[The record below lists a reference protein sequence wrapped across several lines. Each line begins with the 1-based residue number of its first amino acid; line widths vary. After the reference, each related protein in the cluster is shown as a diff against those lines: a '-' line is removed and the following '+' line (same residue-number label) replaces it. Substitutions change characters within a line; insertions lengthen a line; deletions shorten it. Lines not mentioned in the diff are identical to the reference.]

1 MAVLYSVKVSSGTQ
15 VQYYRTEFYIE
26 ALNLVAELFDKLG
39 ENIKILIKKLFYNSC
54 GDLIQEEIKM
64 NII

>member
-1 MAVLYSVKVSSGTQ
+1 MALYSVTIKNGTQ
-15 VQYYRTEFYIE
+15 VQYYRTEFYYE
-26 ALNLVAELFDKLG
+26 ALNLVAKLFDKLG
-39 ENIKILIKKLFYNSC
+39 ENIKILIKKLTYNSC